1 MIQDIK
7 PNIFYNEFNDRHI
20 SEESRIL
27 IFKGNEI
34 LLKHNPTN
42 PKEIIYPTFSETSLP
57 QEALTFLFKINDTT
71 YFLGENDPILEEN
84 GYAFESHLV
93 FRNARPR
100 FEAFAGFTAYHLYC
114 WYRDTK
120 FCGRCGS
127 ELKHYDKERA
137 MKCDNCS
144 NIIYPKICPAV
155 IVGVIDGDKL
165 IMTKYAQGYK
175 KYALIAGFNEIG
187 ESIERTVEREV
198 MEEVGLKVKNLTYY
212 KSQPWG
218 ISSSLLM
225 GFFCEVDGD
234 NKIKL
239 DETELK
245 EGKWFTADEIDPDDN
260 DISLTREMIVK
271 FKTEGRNSCLKINNN

>member
-7 PNIFYNEFNDRHI
+7 PNIFYNEFNDRALN
-20 SEESRIL
+20 ENSRIL
-27 IFKGNEI
+27 IFRGNDILIKHKEENSQEI
-34 LLKHNPTN
+34 SFPLYN
-42 PKEIIYPTFSETSLP
+42 ETDFR
-57 QEALTFLFKINDTT
+57 ENELTFLFKIDNIT
-71 YFLGENDPILEEN
+71 YFLAEDSKDLEKK
-84 GYAFESHLV
+84 GFAFESHFV

-127 ELKHYDKERA
+127 RLKHYDKERA
-137 MKCDNCS
+137 MICEKCS
-144 NIIYPKICPAV
+144 NIIYPKISPAV
-155 IVGVIDGDKL
+155 IVGVIDGDRL

-175 KYALIAGFNEIG
+175 KYALIAGFTEIG

-218 ISSSLLM
+218 MSSSLLM

-239 DETELK
+239 DENELK
-245 EGKWFTADEIDPDDN
+245 EGNWFTAEEIEPDDN

-271 FKTEGRNSCLKINNN
+271 FKNEGREACLKK